1 MDFHMKI
8 DVKLLSLIKKKN
20 GIAQMEDS
28 DKSLILSMAWKIDDA
43 PITH

>member
-8 DVKLLSLIKKKN
+8 DVKLLSLIKKN